1 MGIPYSTQSHFYH
14 ASGLVSATWPVH
26 QDQKVHLLHEL
37 QASSDQPLKNTRI
50 LATVKRKQNGKRFKN
65 YRQKVKILKK
75 KNQNPCSHHQ
85 STNQGLCIKQISVT
99 FFSKLFKHL
108 KQKILQDRF
117 TISITCKKSYYL
129 FYKVPQTKWIIE

>member
-50 LATVKRKQNGKRFKN
+50 LATVQRKQNGKRFKN
-65 YRQKVKILKK
+65 YRQEVKILKK
-75 KNQNPCSHHQ
+75 KSEPLFPSPKHQ
-85 STNQGLCIKQISVT
+85 LGIMHKTNFCYFFFKTVQTPETEDIAGQIYYQYYMQKVI
-99 FFSKLFKHL
+99 LF
-108 KQKILQDRF
+108 ILQG
-117 TISITCKKSYYL
+117 TID
-129 FYKVPQTKWIIE
+129 QMDN